1 MTELPQLSSPAS
13 IDQYRLLTL
22 LSVMI
27 GSSQLLQ
34 RKLSRDKQVT
44 VEEMHAALD
53 RIQRSGW
60 EAARVARILYPE
72 LPGAAEELGGADEV
86 TDNGK

>member
-1 MTELPQLSSPAS
+1 MTELPEPSSS
-13 IDQYRLLTL
+13 SSVDHHRLVTC

-44 VEEMHAALD
+44 VEEMNAALD
-53 RIQRSGW
+53 RIQQSGW
-60 EAARVARILYPE
+60 EAARIARILYPE
-72 LPGAAEELGGADEV
+72 LPGAGEESGGADEV
-86 TDNGK
+86 SDNRE